1 MLEEMRRFTSRLSF
15 GRGLYRSTGRDRRQ
29 SHLRGRLSHGT
40 IVRGR
45 QAEQRQAR
53 RVAQVGQTIRLSGR
67 AASVPDCGLQPG
79 ELLAGRFRLGAVVGH
94 GGQAVVFA
102 ASDLGRRGLTVA
114 VKAARRDLDAG
125 GRAEAEAVLRWE
137 GGLLRRMRHPALPQL
152 YRLERG
158 PRLTWLA
165 RELIPGE
172 SLLALV
178 RQHGP
183 QAPRQ
188 VQAWAVQLCDLL
200 SYLHSGAVPTIVG
213 DLKPANL
220 VLRPD
225 QRLALVDL
233 GAAHTLTRR
242 PPRTPRPRH
251 GTPGYAPP
259 EQLAGRG
266 YDERADIFA
275 LAVTC
280 YELLTG
286 LDATTA
292 PLQFELE
299 RLDHLAPQLA
309 PALRWALDLDL
320 ATRCPTAAALRARLA
335 APAPAAPLLLGGGVA
350 LNQQRDVA
358 SALSYRPRLLEAA
371 VANGALDR
379 WLALSPDPT
388 LGALRYRL
396 RAAQRTAPARRPP
409 LEALLVALAPAEGST
424 QLQFDPPHLALGEVP
439 LRRWRVWSRPH
450 TLLLHNPTAT
460 PLHWKLSAPVRAG
473 ADLRLMLDGKPRRE
487 TSGILA
493 PGARLRLDLVA
504 MAATGPQRGE
514 LQLYCGQHRWAIPWE
529 ATGRVGLP
537 VGGRH
542 VARLEELDVM
552 RADLVPSIEQL
563 LNQGALVRWL
573 RATNYQALAAEL
585 ETALA
590 RRPDALEKRLL
601 VGRVL
606 SLLDAARFP
615 HLQLRDLEAT
625 SGRSLIAGEPSYILF
640 TITNLGAQPC
650 ALLWRSQTS
659 WAQVAAAPA
668 ALAPGASAHV
678 SVRLHPP
685 QNMQGSQ
692 QVALALEAGSL
703 PLSLSLPVQ
712 VSPQGW
718 WQRLRRLFG
727 SDGQ

>member
-1 MLEEMRRFTSRLSF
+1 
-15 GRGLYRSTGRDRRQ
+15 
-29 SHLRGRLSHGT
+29 
-40 IVRGR
+40 
-45 QAEQRQAR
+45 
-53 RVAQVGQTIRLSGR
+53 VAKVGQTIRLNGP
-67 AASVPDCGLQPG
+67 AASFPDCGLQPG

-102 ASDLGRRGLTVA
+102 ASDLGRSGLMVA

-125 GRAEAEAVLRWE
+125 GRAEAEAVLHWE

-158 PRLTWLA
+158 PRLHWLA

-178 RQHGP
+178 RRQGP
-183 QAPRQ
+183 QAPHR

-200 SYLHSGAVPTIVG
+200 SYLHSGAVPTVVG

-266 YDERADIFA
+266 YDERADVFA

-292 PLQFELE
+292 PLQFDLD
-299 RLDHLAPQLA
+299 RLDQLAPQLA
-309 PALRWALDLDL
+309 PALRWALTLDL
-320 ATRCPTAAALRARLA
+320 AARCPTAATLRAGLG
-335 APAPAAPLLLGGGVA
+335 APAPAAPMLLGGGIA
-350 LNQQRDVA
+350 LNQQRDIG

-388 LGALRYRL
+388 LGTLRYQL
-396 RAAQRTAPARRPP
+396 RAALRAAPARRPP
-409 LEALLVALAPAEGST
+409 LEALLVALAPSEGSA
-424 QLQFDPPHLALGEVP
+424 QLQFDPPQLNLGEVP

-450 TLLLHNPTAT
+450 ALLLHNPTAT
-460 PLHWKLSAPVRAG
+460 PLRWKLSTPARAG
-473 ADLRLMLDGKPRRE
+473 ADLRLLIDGKPRRE
-487 TSGILA
+487 TSGVLA

-504 MAATGPQRGE
+504 MAASGPQHGE
-514 LQLYCGQHRWAIPWE
+514 LQLACGRHRWAIPWE
-529 ATGRVGLP
+529 ATGCPGLP

-542 VARLEELDVM
+542 VARLEELDFT
-552 RADLVPSIEQL
+552 RTDLVPAIEQL

-573 RATNYQALAAEL
+573 RGTSQQAIAAEI
-585 ETALA
+585 EAALA
-590 RRPDALEKRLL
+590 RRPTPLERRLL
-601 VGRVL
+601 VGR
-606 SLLDAARFP
+606 LLNLFDAGRFP
-615 HLQLRDLEAT
+615 YLQLRGLEAT
-625 SGRSLIAGEPSYILF
+625 TGRTLIADEPSFILF
-640 TITNLGAQPC
+640 TITNQGTQPC

-668 ALAPGASAHV
+668 ALAPGASAHI

-685 QNMQGSQ
+685 QSMQGPQ
-692 QVALALEAGSL
+692 QVALALEAGALSL
-703 PLSLSLPVQ
+703 NLSLPVQ
-712 VSPQGW
+712 VSAQNW

-727 SDGQ
+727 LGGHEP